1 MIEELRMPTLHTA
14 GLAAAESAVNAALR
28 LSPHSKQAL
37 AAISERVLAVECT
50 APAIALYL
58 AADSSG
64 DLLMRGVH
72 EAEVTTRVRGTLE
85 DFMALAQAE
94 DPAAELINGA
104 IQVEGETATL
114 LSMQK
119 VFAELDIDWE
129 APLVDGLGDV
139 VGHQL
144 AELLRGLFSW
154 SQQVSSS
161 LRRQL
166 NEFAHEEARLAPP
179 AIALEEFYE
188 DVASLQDQ
196 CDRLEQRLVGARRRA
211 EKLLVER

>member
-1 MIEELRMPTLHTA
+1 MPMLHTA

-37 AAISERVLAVECT
+37 AAVSDRVLAVECT

-58 AADSSG
+58 VADSSG
-64 DLLMRGVH
+64 DLLLRGVH
-72 EAEVTTRVRGTLE
+72 EAEVATRVRGTLE
-85 DFMALAQAE
+85 DFAALARAD

-114 LSMQK
+114 LSMQGI
-119 VFAELDIDWE
+119 FADLDIDWE

-144 AELLRGLFSW
+144 AELLRSLFSW
-154 SQQVSSS
+154 SQQVSTS

-196 CDRLEQRLVGARRRA
+196 CDRLEQQLVIARGRA
-211 EKLLVER
+211 EKLLAKK